1 MAEWFRWPM
10 RARKSQF
17 LLCAGA
23 VAAAIGGGAL
33 IGSLGTA
40 GAASSTTPTTP
51 TTRTA
56 PPADNDAPGRSGD
69 HRGPCPDHPGHS
81 GGAQSGS
88 TTTAPQS
95 GSDV

>member
-1 MAEWFRWPM
+1 MH
-10 RARKSQF
+10 ARKSQF

-23 VAAAIGGGAL
+23 VASAIAGGAL

-40 GAASSTTPTTP
+40 GAASSTTPTT
-51 TTRTA
+51 RTA
-56 PPADNDAPGRSGD
+56 PPAAQDGPGRIGD
-69 HRGPCPDHPGHS
+69 RDGRHRGPCPDHPGDG
-81 GGAQSGS
+81 GGAQQGS